1 MGVLEGT
8 STLVTGGGSGIGR
21 GVVEAFVAEGAH
33 VAVLEIS
40 AEKAAD
46 LRASLGDS
54 VLVVEGD
61 ATRLA
66 DNERAVAAA
75 VDTFGGLDGLVI
87 CQGVWDYFA
96 SIVDVPGEKLGEA
109 FDELFAVNVKSV
121 LLGVKAAVPALIASE
136 GSIVLTVSNAGFYT
150 AGGGPLYTAS
160 KFAVRGL
167 VQQLAYELSPKVRV
181 NGVAPGGTPTA
192 LRGLAA
198 LGQEQMAL
206 NEIPDVDVLIRSTN
220 PLQLVPQPADH
231 AGPYVTLT
239 APQYSR
245 AVTGT
250 IVHSDGG
257 IGVRGLTQVS
267 GLAPEPAAAG

>member
-1 MGVLEGT
+1 
-8 STLVTGGGSGIGR
+8 
-21 GVVEAFVAEGAH
+21 
-33 VAVLEIS
+33 VLEIS

-46 LRASLGDS
+46 LRASLGDG

-61 ATRLA
+61 ATTVA

-75 VDTFGGLDGLVI
+75 VDAGGGLDGLVV
-87 CQGVWDYFA
+87 CQGVWDYFT
-96 SIVDVPGEKLGEA
+96 SIVDLPAGKLCEA

-121 LLGVKAAVPALIASE
+121 LLSVKAAVPALIDRE
-136 GSIVLTVSNAGFYT
+136 GSIVLTVSNAGFYV

-167 VQQLAYELSPKVRV
+167 VQRLAYELSPKVRV
-181 NGVAPGGTPTA
+181 NGVAPGGTPTP
-192 LRGLAA
+192 LRGLTA
-198 LGQEQMAL
+198 LGQDQMAL
-206 NEIPDVDVLIRSTN
+206 CDIPDVDMLIRSTN
-220 PLQLVPQPADH
+220 PLQIVPQPADH

-257 IGVRGLTQVS
+257 LGVRGLTQVS
-267 GLAPEPAAAG
+267 GLPVQAAAAG

>member
-1 MGVLEGT
+1 MGALEGR

-21 GVVEAFVAEGAH
+21 GVVEAFVAEGAR

-46 LRASLGDS
+46 LRASLGDA

-61 ATRLA
+61 ATTVA

-75 VDTFGGLDGLVI
+75 VDAFGGLDGLVV
-87 CQGVWDYFA
+87 CQGVWDYFT
-96 SIVDVPGEKLGEA
+96 SIVDLPAGKLSEA

-121 LLGVKAAVPALIASE
+121 LLAVKAAVPALIDSE
-136 GSIVLTVSNAGFYT
+136 GSIVLTVSNAGFYA

-167 VQQLAYELSPKVRV
+167 VQELAYELSPKVRV
-181 NGVAPGGTPTA
+181 NGVAPGGTPTP

-198 LGQEQMAL
+198 LGQDQMAL
-206 NEIPDVDVLIRSTN
+206 CDIPDVDELIRSTN
-220 PLQLVPQPADH
+220 PLQIVPQPADH

-257 IGVRGLTQVS
+257 LGVRGLTQVS
-267 GLAPEPAAAG
+267 GLAEQAAPAG

>member
-1 MGVLEGT
+1 
-8 STLVTGGGSGIGR
+8 VTGGGSGIGR
-21 GVVEAFVAEGAH
+21 GVVEAFVAEGAR

-46 LRASLGDS
+46 LRASLGDG

-61 ATRLA
+61 ATTSA
-66 DNERAVAAA
+66 ANERAVAAA
-75 VDTFGGLDGLVI
+75 IDAFDGLDGLVV
-87 CQGVWDYFA
+87 CQGVWDYFT
-96 SIVDVPGEKLGEA
+96 SIVDLPADKL
-109 FDELFAVNVKSV
+109 DELFAVNVKSV
-121 LLGVKAAVPALIASE
+121 LLGVKAAVPALLDSE
-136 GSIVLTVSNAGFYT
+136 GSIVLTVFNAGFYA

-181 NGVAPGGTPTA
+181 NGVAPGGTPTP

-198 LGQEQMAL
+198 LGQAEMAL
-206 NEIPDVDVLIRSTN
+206 CDIPDVEVLIRSTN
-220 PLQLVPQPADH
+220 PLQIVPRPADH

-239 APQYSR
+239 APRYSR
-245 AVTGT
+245 AVTRT

-267 GLAPEPAAAG
+267 GLAVEAAATG